1 MDFASPHTKALG
13 EKIIAEHLKQIPNP
27 KLRRKTEERL
37 LQIEGGKRDLY
48 Y

>member
-1 MDFASPHTKALG
+1 MQPDTCEPG
-13 EKIIAEHLKQIPNP
+13 EKIIQEHLKQIPNP

-37 LQIEGGKRDLY
+37 EQIEKQGKRDLY